1 MIKDNKVNLLD
12 GDQELSDYDLL
23 GSEALDDY
31 DDDAEPSLGS
41 GEVTWDPSLQYL
53 ELKDPDSIVEGK
65 KLYCAK
71 TYEEYLSFIENCSNN
86 SKMSYDIETNAKSP
100 LSSDARIIGFSN
112 AFSANEGV
120 YVLRESLEYTMSD
133 DDWNKI
139 TDLLVRVFDSVDKV
153 VVHNCQYEVPYSVN
167 NLKYYFSESKIED
180 TMLKCRIVYPK
191 EPAGLKPASA
201 KYLGYGDWDSVLGL
215 YCKSAKSI
223 INYIYWVHHTKN
235 KRNYTEIESSIYDMI
250 FNPSSRITEPDTL
263 YLKLDQLSQSYS
275 GVASKLVM
283 DMLAVMQVFI
293 TGKCMTEFTL
303 SKFVEKITEIG
314 LVGLDTSVIPYSMIP
329 MNILS
334 KYGAMD
340 SISTYELDDYMNN
353 ALITKTEEINNKV
366 MSITHNEKSK
376 IDLRIGYELTK
387 KQYFAGINLEMAGAK
402 WNDQVAE
409 DEYDWYNK
417 TAIQS
422 WKNLVTSPL
431 MIDMFRYENRWLFSN
446 KLKDLMVDLYDK
458 MPARIYECHN
468 PDLATKMIQWL
479 NTKGQT
485 RITKSR
491 TTFYDIVD
499 EQVWNKKTQQ
509 YEAGPLVVSHSKLF
523 EKFEQE
529 LYALFKIDIDN
540 HLEEVINSDVQT
552 YSDLKKYYNPS
563 STESSHYEM
572 VDKILNTNSIKIAMI
587 YDWAKLKLHNDRYWE
602 MKQEVTNPDGTLQEV
617 ITTVPGLEST
627 KMMFDFLESVDHI
640 DKEDDPI
647 PQKLIFDK
655 FSMMLDNVNINN
667 DPKLYEVVKSSSEF
681 RITSLREPEMI
692 SLYNLFKLM
701 GCDVEDK
708 TTWTLEFTWL
718 FDFRMYKKCVK
729 MITSYITGRV
739 GRSSVY
745 VVDKD
750 QVGKL
755 LPKRKRDYYE
765 TLDYDNPD
773 KFVPFNKDT
782 EDTIMTLPWNVCT
795 ADTGRWKSAM
805 HTIPTG
811 SSIKNIYTSR
821 YKGGVIMAPDYCLHP
836 DTRIKLLDGTSPTIK
851 ELCDKYG
858 TTSEFEVYSYDH
870 ESGEVRPGIARNA
883 RVTKTVDKMYQITLD
898 NGSVI
903 KCTDNHP
910 FLTRDGMYVRADE
923 LSVGLSLMPLYWR
936 IENSHKIL
944 NGYEVIKHPN
954 GLEEFTH
961 HLVAG
966 VYYGH
971 RNPNDKSQIYRHHK
985 NHNKLDN
992 RKANIELVTASEH
1005 MSHHMSDWHSDPEH
1019 EKLVSDWMKEAWKN
1033 PEYRELHS
1041 NVMKTL
1047 RSDEDYYNKLID
1059 SVRDT
1064 NRRLGHD
1071 INYQARK
1078 RYQKYSKFLRLAYE
1092 YGDGV
1097 ISEETYN
1104 GALEHHGYKLR
1115 GRPKFSTILSEYGIE
1130 KMYNMALT
1138 YNHKV
1143 AKIEIVEEV
1152 SEVYDMEVDKYH
1164 NFLIDLGDNSG
1175 VFVHNSQMEVRAIA
1189 CSADEDS
1196 MLEAFRNNADIHRM
1210 NACFRGDTLILMGD
1224 GSYKSLEE
1232 LADEYEN
1239 PHDVFRVWARDTI
1252 RNRPVLGYAYHPR
1265 KVNTTARR
1273 VKVTL
1278 SDGSEYHCTYDH
1290 KWLNGNNAWIA
1301 IIDLV
1306 ESYSLTLG
1314 SSELK
1319 IVSVTPETE
1328 MYDVYD
1334 LTVVLH
1340 HNFIIVD
1347 PNVERTFKL
1356 SESVADA
1363 NEVSSDIVLYDGPVV
1378 HNSQVWRKPPEEVS
1392 DAERRFSKM
1401 VTFAILYGANA
1412 KNIADNFMGG
1422 DLQQAED
1429 MLDKFYSAFPKLKT
1443 WIDGMHAM
1451 WKETGYVTTLTNRII
1466 KIPIPDK
1473 TDPKYKYKFSQ
1484 KLRQA
1489 QNFPIQGSSSDI
1501 AGTALFMVS
1510 NYINSNQMLSKCFS
1524 FVHDALYVDIH
1535 PYELFKIIKDI
1546 HRAMNE
1552 YPRKTYNMP
1561 VKADMVIGY
1570 SMGEELTLDIDSLD
1584 VVRDDNDYMEGSM
1597 VLSGFKDEL
1606 QKMTDNWVGVYD
1618 EVIVDIIEEKDKYIN
1633 RSELFVPKK
1642 AISRWYGLH
1651 RTAVKVK
1658 ITIKTHKDKLNYSL
1672 L

>member
-1 MIKDNKVNLLD
+1 MIKDNKVKLLD

-23 GSEALDDY
+23 GDEALEDY
-31 DDDAEPSLGS
+31 DDDAEPSLSS
-41 GEVTWDPSLQYL
+41 GEVSWDPSLQYL

-100 LSSDARIIGFSN
+100 LSADARIIGFSN
-112 AFSANEGV
+112 AFSPNEGV
-120 YVLRESLEYTMSD
+120 YVLRESLEYTMPD

-167 NLKYYFSESKIED
+167 NLKYYFSEDKIED

-250 FNPSSRITEPDTL
+250 FDPVSRITTPDTL

-293 TGKCMTEFTL
+293 TGKCMDEFTL
-303 SKFVEKITEIG
+303 TKFVEKITEVG
-314 LVGLDTSVIPYSMIP
+314 KVGLDTSVIPYSMIP

-353 ALITKTEEINNKV
+353 ALLTKTEEINNKV

-431 MIDMFRYENRWLFSN
+431 MIDMFRYENRWLFSS
-446 KLKDLMVDLYDK
+446 KLKDLMVELYEK
-458 MPARIYECHN
+458 MPAKIYECHN
-468 PDLATKMIQWL
+468 PDLAVKMIEWL

-529 LYALFKIDIDN
+529 LYALFKVDIDK
-540 HLEEVINSDVQT
+540 HLEEVLNSEVQT

-563 STESSHYEM
+563 STESSHYDM

-602 MKQEVTNPDGTLQEV
+602 MKQEVTNPEGSIQEV
-617 ITTVPGLEST
+617 TTVASGLEST
-627 KMMFDFLESVDHI
+627 KMMFDFLESVDHV

-647 PQKLIFDK
+647 PQNLIFNK
-655 FSMMLDNVNINN
+655 FSIMLDNVNINN
-667 DPKLYEVVKSSSEF
+667 DPKLYEIVKISSEF

-708 TTWTLEFTWL
+708 TTWTPEFTWL

-755 LPKRKRDYYE
+755 LPKRKRDYYAD
-765 TLDYDNPD
+765 LDYDNPD
-773 KFVPFNKDT
+773 KFIPFNKDT

-821 YKGGVIMAPDYCLHP
+821 YKGGVIMAPDY
-836 DTRIKLLDGTSPTIK
+836 
-851 ELCDKYG
+851 
-858 TTSEFEVYSYDH
+858 
-870 ESGEVRPGIARNA
+870 
-883 RVTKTVDKMYQITLD
+883 
-898 NGSVI
+898 
-903 KCTDNHP
+903 
-910 FLTRDGMYVRADE
+910 
-923 LSVGLSLMPLYWR
+923 
-936 IENSHKIL
+936 
-944 NGYEVIKHPN
+944 
-954 GLEEFTH
+954 
-961 HLVAG
+961 
-966 VYYGH
+966 
-971 RNPNDKSQIYRHHK
+971 
-985 NHNKLDN
+985 
-992 RKANIELVTASEH
+992 
-1005 MSHHMSDWHSDPEH
+1005 
-1019 EKLVSDWMKEAWKN
+1019 
-1033 PEYRELHS
+1033 
-1041 NVMKTL
+1041 
-1047 RSDEDYYNKLID
+1047 
-1059 SVRDT
+1059 
-1064 NRRLGHD
+1064 
-1071 INYQARK
+1071 
-1078 RYQKYSKFLRLAYE
+1078 
-1092 YGDGV
+1092 
-1097 ISEETYN
+1097 
-1104 GALEHHGYKLR
+1104 
-1115 GRPKFSTILSEYGIE
+1115 
-1130 KMYNMALT
+1130 
-1138 YNHKV
+1138 
-1143 AKIEIVEEV
+1143 
-1152 SEVYDMEVDKYH
+1152 
-1164 NFLIDLGDNSG
+1164 
-1175 VFVHNSQMEVRAIA
+1175 SQMEVRAIA

-1232 LADEYEN
+1232 LSDEYEN

-1252 RNRPVLGYAYHPR
+1252 RNRPVLAFAYHPR
-1265 KVNTTARR
+1265 KVKTTARR
-1273 VKVTL
+1273 VKVSL

-1314 SSELK
+1314 SSEVK

-1363 NEVSSDIVLYDGPVV
+1363 NEVSSDMILYDGPVV

-1510 NYINSNQMLSKCFS
+1510 DYINSNQMLSKCFS

-1584 VVRDDNDYMEGSM
+1584 VVKDDNDYMEGSM

-1618 EVIVDIIEEKDKYIN
+1618 EVVVETLEEKDKYIN

>member
-1 MIKDNKVNLLD
+1 MIKDNKVKLLD

-23 GSEALDDY
+23 GSEALEDY

-120 YVLRESLEYTMSD
+120 YVLRESLEYTMPD

-250 FNPSSRITEPDTL
+250 FDPVSRITTPDTL

-293 TGKCMTEFTL
+293 TGKCMDEFTL
-303 SKFVEKITEIG
+303 TKFVEKITEVG
-314 LVGLDTSVIPYSMIP
+314 KVGLDTSVIPYSMIP

-353 ALITKTEEINNKV
+353 ALLTKTEEINNKV

-431 MIDMFRYENRWLFSN
+431 MIDMFRYENRWLFSS
-446 KLKDLMVDLYDK
+446 KLKDLMVELYEK
-458 MPARIYECHN
+458 MPAKIYECHN
-468 PDLATKMIQWL
+468 PDLAVKMIEWL
-479 NTKGQT
+479 KTKGQT

-509 YEAGPLVVSHSKLF
+509 YEAGPLVISHSKLF

-529 LYALFKIDIDN
+529 LYALFKVDIDK
-540 HLEEVINSDVQT
+540 HLEEVLNSEVQT

-617 ITTVPGLEST
+617 TTTVPGLEST

-640 DKEDDPI
+640 DKEDDPL

-655 FSMMLDNVNINN
+655 FSIMLDNVNINN

-681 RITSLREPEMI
+681 KITSLREPEMI

-836 DTRIKLLDGTSPTIK
+836 DTKIKLLDGTSPTIK

-870 ESGEVRPGIARNA
+870 ESGEVRPGIARNV

-898 NGSVI
+898 NESVI

-910 FLTRDGMYVRADE
+910 FLTRDGEYVRAEE
-923 LSVGLSLMPLYWR
+923 LSVGLSLMPLYWKDDLELISKVVLEWVHRELRNSR
-936 IENSHKIL
+936 ISIDCTDSNLVESLKSTNKEIGHKL
-944 NGYEVIKHPN
+944 SESERN
-954 GLEEFTH
+954 
-961 HLVAG
+961 
-966 VYYGH
+966 YY
-971 RNPNDKSQIYRHHK
+971 
-985 NHNKLDN
+985 
-992 RKANIELVTASEH
+992 
-1005 MSHHMSDWHSDPEH
+1005 
-1019 EKLVSDWMKEAWKN
+1019 KEAS
-1033 PEYRELHS
+1033 RL
-1041 NVMKTL
+1041 L
-1047 RSDEDYYNKLID
+1047 RM
-1059 SVRDT
+1059 V
-1064 NRRLGHD
+1064 
-1071 INYQARK
+1071 
-1078 RYQKYSKFLRLAYE
+1078 YE
-1092 YGDGV
+1092 YNEGI
-1097 ISEETYN
+1097 ISEESYIKTLVHYCYS
-1104 GALEHHGYKLR
+1104 LHSC
-1115 GRPKFSTILSEYGIE
+1115 PKFSELLDKYGIE

-1143 AKIEIVEEV
+1143 SKIEVVEEV
-1152 SEVYDMEVDKYH
+1152 SEVYDMEVDNYH

-1252 RNRPVLGYAYHPR
+1252 RNRPVLAFAYHPR
-1265 KVNTTARR
+1265 KVKTTARR
-1273 VKVTL
+1273 VKVSL

-1314 SSELK
+1314 SSEVK

-1363 NEVSSDIVLYDGPVV
+1363 NEVSSDMILYDGPVV

-1510 NYINSNQMLSKCFS
+1510 DYINSNKMLSKCFS

-1584 VVRDDNDYMEGSM
+1584 VVKDDNDYMEGSM
-1597 VLSGFKDEL
+1597 ILSGFKDEL

-1618 EVIVDIIEEKDKYIN
+1618 EVIVEILEEKDKYIN

-1658 ITIKTHKDKLNYSL
+1658 VTIKTHKDKLNYSL